1 MKKYRVLLF
10 LALSMALLL
19 ATTQAFASP
28 DNLQNGKKT
37 PGPNT
42 PGAKATEKAIEDA
55 LQQQAGNPHG
65 KHENYKGTVSAA
77 DSTSIT
83 LTLRDGSSV
92 TVGLSADTRIKFAG
106 PKSFAP
112 ASIQPGMNAM
122 VQAIRDQGGNLIA
135 RAVMVIPG
143 KPSKIHRVGT
153 VTEYTA
159 GSSITIQDK
168 DGNSYTFALTGETRL
183 LPAARMDTLAVGSRV
198 TIIAPRDPASGGV
211 TVKGIV
217 IHPAAP

>member
-10 LALSMALLL
+10 LTLSLALLL

-28 DNLQNGKKT
+28 VDLQNGKNT

-42 PGAKATEKAIEDA
+42 PGAKATEKANDNA
-55 LQQQAGNPHG
+55 TKQAGKPHG
-65 KHENYKGTVSAA
+65 KHENYKGIVSAV
-77 DSTSIT
+77 DSTSLT

-92 TVGLSADTRIKFAG
+92 TVGLGADTRMKFPGRKNSVAG
-106 PKSFAP
+106 
-112 ASIQPGMNAM
+112 SIQSGMNAM

-143 KPSKIHRVGT
+143 KPSKIHRVGM
-153 VTEYTA
+153 VSEYTA
-159 GSSITIQDK
+159 GNSITIQDK
-168 DGNSYTFALTGETRL
+168 DGNTYTFAITDETKL
-183 LPAARMDTLAVGSRV
+183 LPAERAGTLAVGSRV
-198 TIIAPRDPASGGV
+198 TIIAPRDPGTGGV

-217 IHPAAP
+217 IHPTAP